1 MCFVNCLELHEGHVG
16 ALRLRVYR
24 SYMVTL
30 LNLTSIFEWYMTRL
44 VVEKGQ
50 KKETCVHYDIGLCAQ
65 N

>member
-1 MCFVNCLELHEGHVG
+1 
-16 ALRLRVYR
+16 
-24 SYMVTL
+24 MVTL